1 MSPTVPLGEIIQ
13 AKLAAHQ
20 TRRSVLKKMGLGAL
34 GLGSLGL
41 FQNRAIAGFA
51 ESARA
56 SDTDLAVLNF
66 ALNLEYLEAEYYS
79 YAVDG
84 RGIESFGIGVTGSGT
99 AGTTTVKTNPQV
111 NFTTAAVRQY
121 AAEIAADERAHVA
134 FLRTAITG
142 AGPQPVARPA
152 INLRESFAAAAQAAG
167 LGAGFDPFANETN
180 FLLGAFIF
188 EDVGVTAYKG
198 GAPLIR
204 NKTFLEAA
212 AGILAVEAYHAG
224 TVRTLIYQAGAT
236 AHQAS
241 QAISDL
247 RDAVDGADDLD
258 QGVVTNGNANIVP
271 TDANGIAFS
280 RTPRQVLNIVYLAAN
295 ASGGGFFPNGLNGAL
310 R

>member
-1 MSPTVPLGEIIQ
+1 MSSLSSVGYSFQPNQMPS
-13 AKLAAHQ
+13 Q
-20 TRRSVLKKMGLGAL
+20 TRRSVLKKFGLGVI

-41 FQNRAIAGFA
+41 FQNRAVAGFGK
-51 ESARA
+51 SAA
-56 SDTDLAVLNF
+56 TSDTDLAVLNF

-84 RGIESFGIGVTGSGT
+84 RGIESFGIGVTGAGT
-99 AGTTTVKTNPQV
+99 AGTTTVKSGPTV
-111 NFTTAAVRQY
+111 NFSTAAMRQY
-121 AAEIAADERAHVA
+121 ASEIAVDERAHVA

-142 AGPQPVARPA
+142 AGATPVARPA

-198 GAPLIR
+198 AAPLLT
-204 NKTFLEAA
+204 NKTYLEAA
-212 AGILAVEAYHAG
+212 AGILGVEAYHAG
-224 TVRTLIYQAGAT
+224 VVRTLVYQAGAT
-236 AHQAS
+236 AQQAA

-247 RDAVDGADDLD
+247 RDSVDGADDDD
-258 QGVVTNGNANIVP
+258 QGVTLNGVANLVP
-271 TDANGIAFS
+271 ADINSIAYS
-280 RTPRQVLNIVYLAAN
+280 RTARQVLNIVYLAQN
-295 ASGGGFFPNGLNGAL
+295 ASSGGFFPNGLNGAL

>member
-1 MSPTVPLGEIIQ
+1 MSSPN
-13 AKLAAHQ
+13 LAPQPRAES
-20 TRRSVLKKMGLGAL
+20 RRSVLKKLGLGAV
-34 GLGSLGL
+34 GLGSFALL
-41 FQNRAIAGFA
+41 NNRAEAAFA
-51 ESARA
+51 KSGAA

-84 RGIESFGIGVTGSGT
+84 RGIETYNIGVNGSGN
-99 AGTTTVKTNPQV
+99 AGPTTVKTNPAV
-111 NFTTAAVRQY
+111 NFTTPAIRQY

-134 FLRTAITG
+134 FLRTAIASTG
-142 AGPQPVARPA
+142 ATPVARPA

-167 LGAGFDPFANETN
+167 LGPGFDPFANELN

-198 GAPLIR
+198 GAPLIS

-212 AGILAVEAYHAG
+212 AGIMAVEAYHAG
-224 TVRTLIYQAGAT
+224 AVRAQVYSAGAT
-236 AHQAS
+236 AQQAA

-247 RDAVDGADDLD
+247 RDSVDGGDDLD
-258 QGVVTNGNANIVP
+258 QGVTLNGQANIVP
-271 TDANGIAFS
+271 TDANAIAFS
-280 RTPRQVLNIVYLAAN
+280 RTPRQVLNIVYLAAD

>member
-1 MSPTVPLGEIIQ
+1 MSPSSVCALGRIAGTPGLE
-13 AKLAAHQ
+13 
-20 TRRSVLKKMGLGAL
+20 TRRSVLKKLGLGAAA
-34 GLGSLGL
+34 LGSYGL
-41 FQNRAIAGFA
+41 LQTPAVAAFA
-51 ESARA
+51 KSAA
-56 SDTDLAVLNF
+56 TSDTDLAVLNF

-84 RGIESFGIGVTGSGT
+84 RGIESFGVGVTGSGT
-99 AGTTTVKTNPQV
+99 AGSTTVKTGSQV
-111 NFTTAAVRQY
+111 NFTTPALRQY
-121 AAEIAADERAHVA
+121 AAEIAADERAHVT

-142 AGPQPVARPA
+142 AGATPVARPA

-167 LGAGFDPFANETN
+167 LGAGFDPYANETN

-198 GAPLIR
+198 AAPLIT

-224 TVRTLIYQAGAT
+224 NVRTKIYEAGAT
-236 AHQAS
+236 AQQAA

-247 RDAVDGADDLD
+247 RDAVDGSDDRD
-258 QGVVTNGNANIVP
+258 QGVTLSGGANIVP

-280 RTPRQVLNIVYLAAN
+280 RTPRQVLNIVYLAAD
-295 ASGGGFFPNGLNGAL
+295 ASSGGFFPNGLNGAL